1 MINNYIIIILLL
13 IIGVTLS
20 NTIYEHY
27 YPDVIVV
34 CEDKNQSKP
43 DKQLPSPSPCMI
55 EDNTDYFG
63 NTYKTL
69 EANNPN
75 QCCKHC
81 VDDIKNCKAWTY
93 DKKDKICR
101 LKYQKNNITKCQ
113 YRISGIPNN
122 QYNKDSA
129 IETTQNEKQKSKYV
143 RNEWDCDGNDIF
155 GNKPDGSHGIIE
167 INTSMN
173 GVDKNNILDKCQ
185 ELCDKYPNCAGF
197 SFNGTRCPL
206 KHKKP
211 HCPNSRSIGYN
222 WYEKQ
227 NSI

>member
-1 MINNYIIIILLL
+1 MINNYIIITIILVIFG
-13 IIGVTLS
+13 IIFNNS
-20 NTIYEHY
+20 IYEHY

-34 CEDKNQSKP
+34 CDSDDKNKLQSN
-43 DKQLPSPSPCMI
+43 KQSPCLI

-63 NTYKTL
+63 NTYKTI

-81 VDDIKNCKAWTY
+81 TDDSQNCKAWTY

-101 LKYQKNNITKCQ
+101 LKHQKSNISKCPF
-113 YRISGIPNN
+113 RISGIPNQ
-122 QYNKDSA
+122 QYTENKY
-129 IETTQNEKQKSKYV
+129 NNPKPKSEYIK
-143 RNEWDCDGNDIF
+143 NEWDCDGNDIF
-155 GNKPDGSHGIIE
+155 GTRSDGSHGIIE
-167 INTSMN
+167 VNTSMT

-185 ELCDKYPNCAGF
+185 QLCDKYPNCVGF
-197 SFNGTRCPL
+197 SFNGTRCPI

-211 HCPNSRSIGYN
+211 YCPNSRSIGYN

-227 NSI
+227 NII